1 MTKDTMLMQQIIA
14 AQDADEVSKCVLEAT
29 NDAYNVGC
37 GGIGQKIKDV
47 FAECHT
53 SREFDMVNQTVEAIT
68 GLPIQSLIEEEEGQ
82 EVM

>member
-1 MTKDTMLMQQIIA
+1 MSRDTMIMQQIIA
-14 AQDADEVSKCVLEAT
+14 AQDADDVSRCVLEAT

-37 GGIGQKIKDV
+37 GDIGQKLKDV

-53 SREFDMVNQTVEAIT
+53 AREFDMVNQTVEAIT
-68 GLPIQSLIEEEEGQ
+68 GLTIQGLLEEEQ